1 MNTHVMFVGN
11 LVGDV
16 KTNTN
21 EQGKKYAFGKIA
33 VYNGKNKQGEKR
45 DSMFFD
51 FVVFGR
57 DAEDLEVTGLKGTPI
72 IVCGN
77 LEEDKSVSQTDGK
90 TYINKRVVCNLAK
103 ALVKVQRES
112 NGYDGVQDPFAQ

>member
-1 MNTHVMFVGN
+1 MNTNVLFVGN

-21 EQGKKYAFGKIA
+21 EQGKKYAFGKIG
-33 VYNGKNKQGEKR
+33 VYNGKNRQGEKR
-45 DSMFFD
+45 ESMFFD

-57 DAEDLEVTGLKGTPI
+57 DAEDLEVTGTKGTPI
-72 IVCGN
+72 IVSGS
-77 LEEDKSVSQTDGK
+77 LEEDKSVAQDGK

-112 NGYDGVQDPFAQ
+112 NNDYNGVQDPFAQ